1 MSLPRTWAS
10 AVRLPVALAM
20 AFRAAMTNG
29 HKVSLKGSNG
39 TWWWHGFVWKCWVNI
54 PNYSHLIGIMISKT
68 IGFRG
73 TQHFQTHPHGKM
85 PLSKEYN
92 MIVKSWELHSRSI
105 YRPTISYSLHPMY
118 HSCFAT
124 WHFGSHRSWSRVLG
138 LAHLWENN
146 LAPYISPS
154 NCQHQEWGMLSG
166 LVALVIIYM
175 LL

>member
-1 MSLPRTWAS
+1 
-10 AVRLPVALAM
+10 
-20 AFRAAMTNG
+20 
-29 HKVSLKGSNG
+29 
-39 TWWWHGFVWKCWVNI
+39 
-54 PNYSHLIGIMISKT
+54 
-68 IGFRG
+68 
-73 TQHFQTHPHGKM
+73 M

-92 MIVKSWELHSRSI
+92 MIVKSWELHLRLI

-138 LAHLWENN
+138 LAHLRENN
-146 LAPYISPS
+146 LAPWISPS

-175 LL
+175 LLQQILYNQYIIIIYIRIYYLIWLLSNALRVIPFHCLHLPFQQNLHGHDMFMTSWHK